1 MKNRIKVY
9 PIGKIENENSKTV
22 LRLKPGYREGL
33 KGLAGFSHVQI
44 LWWMDGCDDPESRNI
59 LVKKRPYVHGPEE
72 IGVFALQSP
81 ERPNPV
87 AVSCAGITC
96 VDMESGTVGL
106 DYIDAFSGSPVIDL
120 KPYTP
125 SLDRVEKPF
134 PPEWCSHW
142 PKSCEESV
150 AFDWS
155 SEFNF

>member
-1 MKNRIKVY
+1 M
-9 PIGKIENENSKTV
+9 
-22 LRLKPGYREGL
+22 
-33 KGLAGFSHVQI
+33 
-44 LWWMDGCDDPESRNI
+44 
-59 LVKKRPYVHGPEE
+59 
-72 IGVFALQSP
+72 FALQSP

-96 VDMESGTVGL
+96 VDMESGTVEL

-134 PPEWCSHW
+134 TPEWCSHW